1 MGPHE
6 HTNGPARPPRPRAA
20 GTSAGLLGRGPRAG
34 WARAPMGVHMGPHGG
49 PWGHIYVF
57 VNIISF
63 ISCINNID
71 ILLLLICFVA
81 KGFCWTPL
89 ASLHAASA
97 YYRSILLTPC
107 IYISIY
113 LCVYLSIST
122 YISMGAH
129 GAIFMYFLILFHL
142 FHVLII

>member
-1 MGPHE
+1 MKNIMFSIKVDFGWIFIYIFIFFLIFFWY
-6 HTNGPARPPRPRAA
+6 TL
-20 GTSAGLLGRGPRAG
+20 AGLLERGPRAG

-57 VNIISF
+57 FNIISF

-97 YYRSILLTPC
+97 VHPLLCCKQHLLDTPC
-107 IYISIY
+107 FVACGFSWNTPYTWSFY
-113 LCVYLSIST
+113 
-122 YISMGAH
+122 
-129 GAIFMYFLILFHL
+129 
-142 FHVLII
+142 